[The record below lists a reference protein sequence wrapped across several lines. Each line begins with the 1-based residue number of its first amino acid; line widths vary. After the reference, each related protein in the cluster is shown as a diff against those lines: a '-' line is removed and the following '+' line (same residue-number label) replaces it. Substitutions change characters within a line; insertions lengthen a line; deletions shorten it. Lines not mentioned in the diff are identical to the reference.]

1 MPKNNITIAFET
13 KAMTSV
19 LEKVEPLS
27 DTDRKKF
34 EKVEAKSRAKTK
46 KEKLEGFKL
55 TIETAC
61 PDEWG
66 TFLKCWNS
74 KSKNYKVGE
83 DEEDRL
89 GGFLRGNT
97 TDVQIQ
103 TPKHHPSHGFLS
115 FSQKNPEKV
124 YQNNFFFFYR

>member
-1 MPKNNITIAFET
+1 
-13 KAMTSV
+13 MTSV

-74 KSKNYKVGE
+74 KSKNYKNCIPQAQEALICTG
-83 DEEDRL
+83 R
-89 GGFLRGNT
+89 FLARVNDT
-97 TDVQIQ
+97 VVLEKYHMMKELITKQN
-103 TPKHHPSHGFLS
+103 
-115 FSQKNPEKV
+115 QK
-124 YQNNFFFFYR
+124 